1 MTDGPEKTAF
11 LSARVPVSLR
21 NRFKA
26 VAAQRGLKVQE
37 LLNEL
42 LTNYTEGL
50 NRREPSATEV
60 IHLLR
65 AQKERLMR
73 LGLLHLY
80 LTGPLA
86 RGEPSTGQEVNLSYE
101 LDPQAGLSLLSI
113 GRVGD
118 IITASL
124 PDDLRVTLVPR
135 KKAASSATYASSADD
150 EIRVF

>member
-1 MTDGPEKTAF
+1 MTDGSETTAF

-37 LLNEL
+37 LLNEML
-42 LTNYTEGL
+42 ASYLDGQD
-50 NRREPSATEV
+50 RREPSAVEI

-73 LGLLHLY
+73 LGVLHLH

-86 RGEPSTGQEVNLSYE
+86 RGEPSTGQEVSLSYE
-101 LDPQAGLSLLSI
+101 LDPQAGLSLLGI

-124 PDDLRVTLVPR
+124 PDDLKVTLVPR
-135 KKAASSATYASSADD
+135 TKTAASSTYASSTDD

>member
-26 VAAQRGLKVQE
+26 VAAQRGLKVQD

-42 LTNYTEGL
+42 LTSYMDGL

-65 AQKERLMR
+65 AQK
-73 LGLLHLY
+73 
-80 LTGPLA
+80 
-86 RGEPSTGQEVNLSYE
+86 
-101 LDPQAGLSLLSI
+101 
-113 GRVGD
+113 
-118 IITASL
+118 
-124 PDDLRVTLVPR
+124 
-135 KKAASSATYASSADD
+135 
-150 EIRVF
+150 

>member
-1 MTDGPEKTAF
+1 MTDGSEKTAF

-42 LTNYTEGL
+42 LTRYTEGL
-50 NRREPSATEV
+50 DRREPSAAE
-60 IHLLR
+60 ILHLLR

-73 LGLLHLY
+73 LGLQHLY
-80 LTGPLA
+80 LTGALA
-86 RGEPSTGQEVNLSYE
+86 RGEPSTGQEVSLSYE

-124 PDDLRVTLVPR
+124 PDDLKVTLVPR
-135 KKAASSATYASSADD
+135 KKTATSSTYASSTDD